1 MDDPFSGIPARDL
14 EYFRRQAAEFAASG
28 AQPAPARL
36 AATVVLLRPDGAV
49 LMMRRAT
56 RMVFGGRWAFPG
68 GSADPEDVIEGGTD
82 LETAVRAAIREV
94 REETGLEL
102 TADDLVAWARWV
114 TPEFEPRRF
123 DTYFFVGLVD
133 DAAGDRVDTE
143 LVRAEAEEHR
153 WIIPADA
160 LRGYADGDLSMLPP
174 TAVTL
179 RELAGVGPAEAVR
192 AAAVTRDLS
201 DPILPRLPAS

>member
-1 MDDPFSGIPARDL
+1 MVDPFAGIPAPDL

-49 LMMRRAT
+49 LLMRRAT

-68 GSADPEDVIEGGTD
+68 GSADPEDAVDGASE
-82 LETAVRAAIREV
+82 LQTAARAAIREV

-102 TADDLVAWARWV
+102 TADDLIAWTRWI

-133 DAAGDRVDTE
+133 EAGGDGVDAG
-143 LVRAEAEEHR
+143 LISAEADDHR
-153 WIIPADA
+153 WITPADA
-160 LRGYADGDLSMLPP
+160 LRGYAAGELSMLPP
-174 TAVTL
+174 TALTL
-179 RELAGVGPAEAVR
+179 RELADIGHAEAIR

-201 DPILPRLPAS
+201 DPILPRLPAD